1 MENFKR
7 FQNKKA
13 LITGASGGI
22 GSALVKALKNEGA
35 LVAVTDLNTS
45 NIEADVNFDGDLI
58 NSNFCDQLP
67 KQFFGKFDG
76 GRMIKLSLP

>member
-45 NIEADVNFDGDLI
+45 NIEADANFDGDLI
-58 NSNFCDQLP
+58 NSNFCDHLP
-67 KQFFGKFDG
+67 KQVFEKFDG